1 MIHEPAH
8 QDRFLVVSGAAGA
21 PGGDDPGRWGGPG
34 FPTTGSADS
43 YLGTFGPLLAHRNLL
58 LVNLRGT
65 GNSSAFLCKAL
76 QNWRAAYG
84 IAAYTVDTGK
94 CGRQLNRMR
103 RPGGG
108 FVAASDRYTTAF
120 AARDVALVLR
130 RLRTRK
136 VDFYGDSYGTFF
148 GQTFTARYA
157 SLLRSVTLDSA
168 YPVSQANPFYP
179 HMIVTARHAFNLSCD
194 RSAACHRAAP
204 GRAWAT
210 IGNLAR
216 FLRAHKVAG
225 WTRAPGGRRVFER
238 VTVADLSE
246 MVNDA
251 GSDSGVYRELD
262 PAARAL
268 LRDHDKAPLLR
279 LTQQDV
285 FTGTSG
291 PVRDFNDGLYQAVTC
306 LDYPQPFSY
315 ANSPAQ
321 RAASYARALAAL
333 PPDAFAPFTVNEW
346 VTEPEEEFDA
356 CLDWPAP
363 QGRVPPIT
371 IPPPYAPRNLPVLVL
386 SGDLDSLTTPFEG
399 QQVARDMGPSARWVL
414 FRNDTHVNAMD
425 DVFGCASGLVRRF
438 IADPAGLRRLNT
450 SCATHTPEVRVLGTF
465 PARLSQVAA
474 ATARPGNQAGLTGR
488 RLAAVGAAAAGDAVW
503 RWYYG
508 DGVHGWG
515 LRGGT
520 VPVQLPGRQPGR
532 DPPAPGPLDGRHPGQ
547 RDRALGPGRRSDHR
561 GAVRDRA
568 ARRPGPGEPALP
580 GPRAAPD
587 RGADR
592 AGRRCPPGRGHAG
605 PVAVAG
611 PGRASGSCRGRAARQ
626 TMSRAVFHARR
637 RLALSSG
644 GPARPPDRDRQ
655 ERPMRTSLRR
665 GMIAAALAAT
675 LPGLAA
681 TGPVLAS
688 TARAGA
694 AGQAAT
700 VLHATTGRQVA
711 AGCSAGA
718 HTLAPAGSHVY
729 PETGNGGY
737 ISLHTDVHMVYDA
750 VPNRFLTGNNVVLSD
765 RATQCLTDFSLD
777 FERRSAATAAAL
789 TSACS
794 RSSVNGVP
802 ARFRFVQPTY
812 PGDPQGPERSRPA
825 GPPGLGGRPGRR
837 AQHNLLPPACTPE
850 LHSTAGPPPTRRTAR
865 RARRTS
871 W

>member
-1 MIHEPAH
+1 MRP
-8 QDRFLVVSGAAGA
+8 FLAVVTAAVAVSALLAAGQA
-21 PGGDDPGRWGGPG
+21 AASPARPLAVSARVPGGRPHPVPVARQPPVRSMAGRVPAAAGTRHRKPIRVGTVTIPPCAASVLAWCTRISVPLDYRDPSAGRIKIGFWWYPARRGDPVGTILATEGGPG
-34 FPTTGSADS
+34 FPTTGSAGS

-94 CGRQLNRMR
+94 CGRQLDRTK

-108 FVAASDRYTTAF
+108 FVAASDLYTTAF
-120 AARDVALVLR
+120 AARDVALLLH
-130 RLRTRK
+130 RLRTGK

-148 GQTFTARYA
+148 GQTLTARYA

-194 RSAACHRAAP
+194 RSVACHRAAP

-216 FLRAHKVAG
+216 YLRAHTVAG

-279 LTQQDV
+279 LTRQDV

-306 LDYPQPFSY
+306 LDYPQPVSY
-315 ANSPAQ
+315 ADSPAQ

-371 IPPPYAPRNLPVLVL
+371 TPPPYAPRNLPVLVL

-414 FRNDTHVNAMD
+414 VRNDTHVNAMD

-438 IADPAGLRRLNT
+438 IANPAGLRRLNT
-450 SCATHTPEVRVLGTF
+450 SCAAHTPEVRVPGTF
-465 PARLSQVAA
+465 PARLGQVAA
-474 ATARPGNQAGLTGR
+474 AAAGPGNQAGLTGR
-488 RLAAVGAAAAGDAVW
+488 RLAAVGAAAVGDAVW

-508 DGVHGWG
+508 DGVRGWG

-520 VPVQLPGRQPGR
+520 FRFSYPGRSLVGIRLHQ
-532 DPPAPGPLDGRHPGQ
+532 
-547 RDRALGPGRRSDHR
+547 
-561 GAVRDRA
+561 VRWT
-568 ARRPGPGEPALP
+568 
-580 GPRAAPD
+580 
-587 RGADR
+587 ADTR
-592 AGRRCPPGRGHAG
+592 VSGTVRWDQNAGLI
-605 PVAVAG
+605 
-611 PGRASGSCRGRAARQ
+611 
-626 TMSRAVFHARR
+626 T
-637 RLALSSG
+637 
-644 GPARPPDRDRQ
+644 
-655 ERPMRTSLRR
+655 
-665 GMIAAALAAT
+665 
-675 LPGLAA
+675 
-681 TGPVLAS
+681 
-688 TARAGA
+688 
-694 AGQAAT
+694 
-700 VLHATTGRQVA
+700 
-711 AGCSAGA
+711 
-718 HTLAPAGSHVY
+718 
-729 PETGNGGY
+729 
-737 ISLHTDVHMVYDA
+737 
-750 VPNRFLTGNNVVLSD
+750 
-765 RATQCLTDFSLD
+765 
-777 FERRSAATAAAL
+777 AAL
-789 TSACS
+789 T
-794 RSSVNGVP
+794 V
-802 ARFRFVQPTY
+802 T
-812 PGDPQGPERSRPA
+812 GPYGA
-825 GPPGLGGRPGRR
+825 
-837 AQHNLLPPACTPE
+837 
-850 LHSTAGPPPTRRTAR
+850 
-865 RARRTS
+865 RARVGLRYLDHVPHPTAVLTGRAGGGHLAAAMPAP
-871 W
+871 